1 MDESFLWKIH
11 KKKAG
16 QKEISCKKQRMGPVP
31 TSVFYEFCKLEI
43 ENLQKEE
50 KLCLTNRNLRV

>member
-16 QKEISCKKQRMGPVP
+16 QKEISCKKQRMGLVP
-31 TSVFYEFCKLEI
+31 TSVFFANFASLK
-43 ENLQKEE
+43 
-50 KLCLTNRNLRV
+50 